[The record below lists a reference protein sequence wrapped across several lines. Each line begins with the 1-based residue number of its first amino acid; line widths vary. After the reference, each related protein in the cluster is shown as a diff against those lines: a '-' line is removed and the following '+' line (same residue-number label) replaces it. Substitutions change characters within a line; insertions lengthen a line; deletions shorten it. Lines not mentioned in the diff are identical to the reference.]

1 MTLNVADLFEA
12 VADAIPDRTP
22 LILGERRLTYREL
35 ELRSN
40 RLAHHLQSVGV
51 KPGQH
56 VGIHMRN
63 CVEYVEALLACMK
76 IRAVPINVN
85 FRYTDVELA
94 YVYTNS
100 QMVALLVEGE
110 FAEIALG
117 VVPQC
122 PEIDHVL
129 IIGDEYE
136 TALAAA
142 SDVRDFETRSDD
154 DHFIIYTGG
163 TTGMPKGV
171 VWRHEDF
178 FFAALSGA
186 NLSGPP
192 RRSLEEVVDAAIAN
206 TNPTVLLLIP
216 PLMHGAAI
224 YSLLT
229 AFLMG
234 APRVLTRSFDPLDV
248 LRLVEAEKITGITVV
263 GDAIARPIAD
273 AIAAA
278 DGKYDISS
286 LKLIGSGGALF
297 SPNLKEE
304 LKSRIPGLVIKDAFG
319 ASESGNDGV
328 VEFGE
333 DGTKRIRSNPNM
345 ILVDEEFRRIEPG
358 SDTVGYIARAGHV
371 PLAYFDDPEKSA
383 ATFPV
388 VDGVRMAV
396 LGDMGTMEADGTI
409 VLLGR
414 GSMCINSGGEK
425 VYPEEVEQA
434 LKTHP
439 AVFDALVA
447 GAPDARFGEKV
458 AAVVQVRP
466 GFEGV
471 EPDALSEHCRIH
483 VAGYKIPRSIVLV
496 PAILRSP
503 SGKADYRWAK
513 ETVAKV

>member
-1 MTLNVADLFEA
+1 MTLNIADLFEA
-12 VADAIPDRTP
+12 VADAIPDRVP
-22 LILGERRLTYREL
+22 LILEDVRLSYAEL

-51 KPGQH
+51 EPGQH

-63 CVEYVEALLACMK
+63 CVEYVEALLACLK

-85 FRYTDVELA
+85 FRYTDAELL
-94 YVYTNS
+94 YIYTNS
-100 QMVALLVEGE
+100 QMVALLVEEE
-110 FAEIALG
+110 FAPTALA

-122 PEIDHVL
+122 PEITHVL
-129 IIGDEYE
+129 IVGEDYE
-136 TALAAA
+136 NALAAQT
-142 SDVRDFETRSDD
+142 DTRDFGPRSND

-192 RRSLEEVVDAAIAN
+192 RRSLEEVVDAAVAN

-234 APRVLTRSFDPLDV
+234 APRVLTRSFDPMEV

-273 AIAAA
+273 AITASE
-278 DGKYDISS
+278 GRYDLST
-286 LKLIGSGGALF
+286 LQLIGSGGALF
-297 SPNLKEE
+297 SPNLKAE
-304 LKSRIPGLVIKDAFG
+304 LTTRLPGLVIKDAFG

-333 DGTKRIRSNPNM
+333 DGSKRIRSNPNM
-345 ILVDEEFRRIEPG
+345 ILVDDEFRRIEPG
-358 SDTVGYIARAGHV
+358 SDTVGFIARAGHV
-371 PLAYFDDPEKSA
+371 PVAYFGDPAKTA

-388 VDGVRMAV
+388 VDGVRLAV
-396 LGDMGTMEADGTI
+396 LGDIGHDGS
-409 VLLGR
+409 R
-414 GSMCINSGGEK
+414 RNHR
-425 VYPEEVEQA
+425 A
-434 LKTHP
+434 
-439 AVFDALVA
+439 AR
-447 GAPDARFGEKV
+447 ARFDVHQLRRREGLPRRSG
-458 AAVVQVRP
+458 AGTQNSPGSFRRLGSGARP
-466 GFEGV
+466 THDSARRSPLWCRF
-471 EPDALSEHCRIH
+471 DRDSKMLRRNHCRSIAAPH
-483 VAGYKIPRSIVLV
+483 VAGYKIPPLDRARTKHPPL
-496 PAILRSP
+496 AQR
-503 SGKADYRWAK
+503 
-513 ETVAKV
+513 